1 MPKLIVDGREIE
13 VPDGTTLMQ
22 ACEMAGAEIPR
33 FCYHERLSI
42 AGNCRMCL
50 VEVKGAPKPMASCAL
65 SVNDLRPGPNGEPP
79 EVFTDSEVTRKARRG
94 VMEFLLI
101 NHPLDCPI
109 CDQGGE
115 CDLQDQAMGYGRG
128 VSRFCE
134 PKRAVEDRYISPLIK
149 TVMTRCIKCTRCV
162 RFIADVAGI
171 GDLGAIGRGE
181 NIEIT
186 TYLDA
191 ALDTE
196 LQGNVV
202 DLCPVGALTSA
213 PHAFRARPWELRK
226 TETIDVMDAMGS
238 NIRIDAKFDRLMRI
252 QPRLHEDINEEWISD
267 KTRHVWDG
275 LQARRL
281 DRPWIRDNGKLR
293 EATWDEAFARI
304 REAFPKD
311 EPHKAAA
318 IAGDLVAA
326 EEAFALKR
334 LMESLGVASV
344 DCRPAHVPLGEV
356 GGRAGYLFNATI
368 AGIDE
373 ADAILLIGTNPRY
386 EASVLNTRIHRAWF
400 DRDVPIALIGKAI
413 DSPYEYA
420 HIGETPD
427 KLLELAAGKGD
438 FFSVLKDAKRPL
450 VVLGMGALM
459 RPDARAIWGAAARL
473 ARECGAVGAE
483 WNGFSVLHLAAGLVG
498 ALDAGCLPGEGGR
511 DTAAIIDGAKAGEVS
526 FLWLQGADEI
536 DVPALGEAFVVYV
549 GSHGDAGAHRADVIL
564 PGATHAEKDAIFV
577 NMEGRPQMTC
587 RAILPPGEAREDWAI
602 LRRASEE
609 LGARLDFDTMGELR
623 AKLFEAAPWLAHLD
637 ALEKADPA
645 AIADIA
651 ALEGDIADRVPLETP
666 VADFWLTNPVARASR
681 IMNEMS
687 RLRAEAR
694 AGRQEAAE

>member
-1 MPKLIVDGREIE
+1 MPKLIVDGKEIE

-79 EVFTDSEVTRKARRG
+79 EVLTDSDVTRKARRG

-115 CDLQDQAMGYGRG
+115 CDLQDQAMGYGSG
-128 VSRFCE
+128 LSRFCE
-134 PKRAVEDRYISPLIK
+134 PKRAVEDRYISPLVK

-162 RFIADVAGI
+162 RFISDVAGI

-191 ALDTE
+191 SLETE
-196 LQGNVV
+196 LQGNIV

-213 PHAFRARPWELRK
+213 PYAFHARPWELRK
-226 TETIDVMDAMGS
+226 TETVDVMDAMGC
-238 NIRIDAKFDRLMRI
+238 NIRVDAKFDRILRI

-275 LQARRL
+275 LAKRRL
-281 DRPWIRDNGKLR
+281 DRPWIRENGKLR
-293 EATWDEAFARI
+293 EATWEEAFARI

-311 EPHKAAA
+311 EPRKAAA

-334 LMESLGVASV
+334 LMEALGVASV
-344 DCRPAHVPLGEV
+344 DCRPAHVPFGET

-368 AGIDE
+368 AGIDM
-373 ADAILLIGTNPRY
+373 ADAILLIGADPRY
-386 EASVLNTRIHRAWF
+386 EASVLNTRIYRAWF
-400 DRDVPIALIGKAI
+400 DRDVPVSVIGKEI
-413 DSPYEYA
+413 DSPYEYT

-427 KLLELAAGKGD
+427 KLLELADGKGD
-438 FFSVLKDAKRPL
+438 SFGVLKEAKRPL
-450 VVLGMGALM
+450 IMLGMGALM

-473 ARECGAVGAE
+473 ARACGAVGGE
-483 WNGFSVLHLAAGLVG
+483 WNGFSILHVAAGLVG

-511 DTAAIIDGAKAGEVS
+511 DTAGIIEGAKNGEIS
-526 FLWLQGADEI
+526 FVWLLGADEV
-536 DVPALGEAFVVYV
+536 DVSALGEAFVVYQ
-549 GSHGDAGAHRADVIL
+549 GSHGDAGAHRADVVL
-564 PGATHAEKDAIFV
+564 PGAAYTEKDVTYV

-587 RAILPPGEAREDWAI
+587 RAVLPPGEAREDWAI

-609 LGARLDFDTMGELR
+609 LGSPLDFNTMGELR
-623 AKLFEAAPWLAHLD
+623 AKLFETAPWLAHLD
-637 ALEKADPA
+637 VVERADPA
-645 AIADIA
+645 GIADIA
-651 ALEGDIADRVPLETP
+651 ALEGDIADRVPLESP

-687 RLRAEAR
+687 RLRAEIR
-694 AGRQEAAE
+694 AGREAAE